1 MKQSKIYPDHE
12 SMNLRFKISSNMFEP
27 FTYNPKIG
35 WSMMVVVIIP
45 VLSRINT
52 IPHLLADAP
61 SVAVSMVLSAS
72 QSRIPEDLLGGKWVE
87 IYGSSIIF
95 HPVSRQKTN
104 LWVTAF
110 RQYTQHVHTRACI
123 IIYIHNY
130 MSVCMCILSMHD
142 YIHIRIRIVYSV
154 RMKNIKIKVLHNYIY
169 DYMIESV
176 YIAPLTAVA
185 PQEAPEAAL
194 DSEGSGTF
202 GSWSFSSAYR
212 EQRALCDDCAALS
225 YISWTTSDAVSAERN
240 CWMTNC
246 KSLSNHWMLITRY
259 KY

>member
-1 MKQSKIYPDHE
+1 
-12 SMNLRFKISSNMFEP
+12 
-27 FTYNPKIG
+27 
-35 WSMMVVVIIP
+35 
-45 VLSRINT
+45 
-52 IPHLLADAP
+52 
-61 SVAVSMVLSAS
+61 
-72 QSRIPEDLLGGKWVE
+72 
-87 IYGSSIIF
+87 
-95 HPVSRQKTN
+95 
-104 LWVTAF
+104 
-110 RQYTQHVHTRACI
+110 
-123 IIYIHNY
+123 
-130 MSVCMCILSMHD
+130 MCILSMHD

-246 KSLSNHWMLITRY
+246 KSLSNH
-259 KY
+259 